1 MTDRRNNIR
10 LQEDEL
16 PEGWEDWSKHTKVCS
31 TVSDIDA
38 VYDNGYWSVRV
49 WRNVSEGGWYGSPN
63 EFQTWCVELKR
74 TDRDEVTDGWFYED
88 DVHAYD
94 KAMRLVRDH

>member
-1 MTDRRNNIR
+1 MTPQAK
-10 LQEDEL
+10 LQENEL
-16 PEGWEDWSKHTKVCS
+16 PKEWEDWSKYTDVCS

-63 EFQTWCVELKR
+63 ESQTWCVELKNKA
-74 TDRDEVTDGWFYED
+74 TSDVTDGWFYED
-88 DVHAYD
+88 GAQAYD
-94 KAMRLVRDH
+94 KAMRLMKDH